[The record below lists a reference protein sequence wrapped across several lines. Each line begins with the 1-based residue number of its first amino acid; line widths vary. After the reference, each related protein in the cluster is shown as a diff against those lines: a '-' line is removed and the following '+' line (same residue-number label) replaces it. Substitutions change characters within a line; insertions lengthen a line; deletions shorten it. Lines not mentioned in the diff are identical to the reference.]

1 MSTETQPDRRP
12 PTPEAAFRRQ
22 VEAVARNIMAHH
34 PKAQEAAARVGLAFA
49 AAARAARNPAALYEC
64 TPHSVASCI
73 ALCALADL
81 YPGGAA
87 PAVYLVPQAPYKG
100 GPMELQW
107 RLTHRGMAAIA
118 ARSGWAV
125 HTVPVSRA
133 DLGNLRL
140 DCGEVEAFAP
150 ADPSATVAA
159 WDDLAG
165 VIVVLRSPAGQRV
178 RLWVS
183 VATIAG
189 RRRVSRM
196 ADGGPWNAW
205 PVQMAQGAAIREI
218 VARGALPL
226 ELPDDTEPPEADAA
240 PAIAAPAPRML
251 PAPVDLADL
260 PDAPLEPEPVPAA
273 AQREPGED

>member
-1 MSTETQPDRRP
+1 MSNENQPAPAADFRRRV
-12 PTPEAAFRRQ
+12 EAA
-22 VEAVARNIMAHH
+22 AKSILAHH
-34 PKAQEAAARVGLAFA
+34 PRATEAAARVGLAFA
-49 AAARAARNPAALYEC
+49 AAARAARDPSALYGC
-64 TPHSVASCI
+64 TPQSVAACI
-73 ALCALADL
+73 AQCALADL
-81 YPGGAA
+81 YPGGHA
-87 PAVYLVPQAPYKG
+87 PSVYLVPQSPRRG
-100 GPMELQW
+100 EPMELQW

-133 DLGNLRL
+133 DLPGLRL
-140 DCGEVEAFAP
+140 DCGEVESFAP
-150 ADPSATVAA
+150 SDPSAAVTA

-165 VIVVLRSPAGQRV
+165 VIVVLRSPTGQRV

-196 ADGGPWNAW
+196 ADDGTWAKW

-226 ELPDDTEPPEADAA
+226 ELPDDTETPEADAP
-240 PAIAAPAPRML
+240 PAIAAAPAPRML

-260 PDAPLEPEPVPAA
+260 PDAPLEAEPVPVVS
-273 AQREPGED
+273 QREPGED